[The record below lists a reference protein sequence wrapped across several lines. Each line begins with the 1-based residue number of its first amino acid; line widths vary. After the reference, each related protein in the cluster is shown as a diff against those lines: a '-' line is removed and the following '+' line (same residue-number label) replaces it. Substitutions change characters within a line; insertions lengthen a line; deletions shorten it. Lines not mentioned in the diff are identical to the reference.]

1 MVDIFCSGA
10 DMHVVVRDR
19 PFTNRILRAW
29 QHSRPND
36 TTKNITEI
44 AAIDVPVNEMDDFV
58 LELYVPII
66 VREFLFGL
74 RDHVAWARTSRVDDL
89 TQWPI
94 YRPVLFGYQS
104 EIEQLMIQMKR
115 DMTSDRPQDDFR
127 MNLPLCYM
135 THFTMKITPR
145 TLVKVIGTL
154 TKEIALANDKVIAG
168 MWKELR
174 DLLLAATVNTP
185 YHVVAMVDGYG
196 SLPLLDRAGIEP
208 VAAPQAI
215 LYGGMVAA
223 RLGAIPLALRAQL
236 VRHRPVSIRDDLVQY
251 LTAKGITRSIRNTV
265 NVEVAMTQEMAVSLV
280 VKRNCWISQ
289 DDLWAPVLE
298 ALNSA
303 VNTNDHP
310 AAGPILP
317 CNGKGSCP
325 IERDNVLRLQG
336 KDPAPPC
343 PIWMMFK
350 GHHYDVTQTKLAKE
364 FAARRQKAGWWQNRI
379 TDVAP

>member
-1 MVDIFCSGA
+1 MVDIFCHGA
-10 DMHVVVRDR
+10 DMHVVVKDR
-19 PFTNRILRAW
+19 PYSNRILRAW

-36 TTKNITEI
+36 TTKSIAEI

-94 YRPVLFGYQS
+94 YRPSMFGYAS
-104 EIEQLMIQMKR
+104 EIEQLMVQMKR
-115 DMTSDRPQDDFR
+115 DMTTDRPQDDFR

-154 TKEIALANDKVIAG
+154 TKEIELSSDKLISD
-168 MWKELR
+168 MWR
-174 DLLLAATVNTP
+174 DLRSLLVGTTTNTA
-185 YHVVAMVDGYG
+185 YHEVAQVDGYG
-196 SLPLLDRAGIEP
+196 SLPLVNRNGIEP
-208 VAAPQAI
+208 TATPQAI

-223 RLGAIPLALRAQL
+223 RLGAIPMALRAQL

-251 LTAKGITRSIRNTV
+251 LTAKGITRSIRNTI
-265 NVEVAMTQEMAVSLV
+265 NVEVAMTIEMAISLV

-289 DDLWAPVLE
+289 DDLWAPVLT
-298 ALNSA
+298 ALNSVIDGDA
-303 VNTNDHP
+303 HA
-310 AAGPILP
+310 AAGPVLP
-317 CNGKGSCP
+317 CNGRNDCP
-325 IERDNVLRLQG
+325 IQRDNVLRFEG

-343 PIWMMFK
+343 PIWMKMK
-350 GHHYDVTQTKLAKE
+350 GHHYPSSQIDPAYE
-364 FAARRQKAGWWQNRI
+364 FSKRRQKARWWQDQI
-379 TDVAP
+379 IGSEA